1 MADAVPPLR
10 GAPLPQ
16 PLSPP
21 APSADI
27 VRAAHQFESMFLDEM
42 LKPMFDGL
50 STDGLGGGGIG
61 EEMFRP
67 MLIDQYA
74 QALGK
79 AGGIGLAQHLITELS
94 RMQAMQAAP
103 ATTPAPKTED
113 EDGSAR

>member
-10 GAPLPQ
+10 GAPLP
-16 PLSPP
+16 PPVAPP
-21 APSADI
+21 APSAAV

-50 STDGLGGGGIG
+50 DTDGLGGGGIG

-79 AGGIGLAQHLITELS
+79 AGGIGLAQHLISELT
-94 RMQAMQAAP
+94 RMQASPSPP
-103 ATTPAPKTED
+103 AQPAED
-113 EDGSAR
+113 ETDGPAR